1 MKIIG
6 KEFFDELSGKA
17 VAAPRKRAHFNL
29 HKSLEEDIHRLCIA
43 ADPETYIRPHRH
55 SRKDGW
61 ELLVILK
68 GTADVL
74 IFEDDGT
81 LKNRV
86 VLSDS
91 GEARAIEID
100 ENTFHGF
107 IPHEKGS
114 VVLEIKKGPYVPTP
128 EIDFGSWSPAEG
140 SSEASR
146 FLSRLKKLR
155 PGEKVSC

>member
-6 KEFFDELSGKA
+6 KDFFDELSEKA

-55 SRKDGW
+55 SRKDAW

-74 IFEDDGT
+74 IFENDGT
-81 LKNRV
+81 LKERV

-91 GEARAIEID
+91 SETRAIEID

-114 VVLEIKKGPYVPTP
+114 IVLEVKKGPYLPTS
-128 EIDFGSWSPAEG
+128 EVDFGSWSPAEG
-140 SSEASR
+140 SEKALQ
-146 FLSRLKKLR
+146 FLSRLKNLK
-155 PGEKVSC
+155 PGEKAS